1 MTVDAAPED
10 LVRVAAE
17 LGADPSLV
25 QGAGGNSSLKVGDC
39 LWVKASGCWMADAL
53 SRPVFVP
60 LSLPAVR
67 DRLARGEADN
77 LDTAML
83 SSGQTSH
90 LRPSIETTLHALMP
104 QAAVLHAHALNSVTT
119 SVLRDGADRFHEAL
133 GPDLT
138 GVVVDYVRPG
148 PPLALAVSR
157 VLASG
162 RVPDVILLRNHG
174 VVVGADSPDAAA
186 ALLREVE
193 RRLQFPVRD
202 LPAPNPARG
211 LDHETATYTAL
222 PRHGGVAADPFLFD
236 LLTRSVFVPDQAVF
250 LGGSVCG
257 AAVGEDIATSA
268 GKFETVFRRPPVLV
282 LAAGRGAFGR
292 RNRTVGADGMIDAL
306 MAIARRIPL
315 DGVVQGLPD
324 AEVAGLLG
332 WDAEHF
338 RRQLDVDRQ

>member
-1 MTVDAAPED
+1 MNADAAPED

-39 LWVKASGCWMADAL
+39 LWVKASGRWMADAL

-60 LSLPAVR
+60 LSLSTVR
-67 DRLARGEADN
+67 DRLARGVADN

-119 SVLRDGADRFHEAL
+119 SVLHDGADRFHEAL

-174 VVVGADSPDAAA
+174 VVVGADSPGAAA

-202 LPAPNPARG
+202 LPAPYPAPG
-211 LDHETATYTAL
+211 PDHETVTHEAL
-222 PRHGGVAADPFLFD
+222 PLHGGVAADPFLFD
-236 LLTRSVFVPDQAVF
+236 LLTRSVLVPDQAVF

-257 AAVGEDIATSA
+257 AAVGEDIAMAA
-268 GKFETVFRRPPVLV
+268 GKFETVFRQPPVLV
-282 LAAGRGAFGR
+282 LAAGRGAYGR
-292 RNRTVGADGMIDAL
+292 RDRTAGADGMIDAL